1 MLTDGQLVSLTP
13 SVLLGF
19 AVLLLLTGRLIPR
32 FFFTQKA
39 EEAERWRQA
48 YEAERTARGISE
60 AQTDELLEVA
70 KTTHAVLVAMAQ
82 ASESI
87 QQTGH
92 AHAVET

>member
-1 MLTDGQLVSLTP
+1 MLSDGQLVSLTP

-32 FFFTQKA
+32 VFYKDKMD
-39 EEAERWRQA
+39 EAERWRQA

-70 KTTHAVLVAMAQ
+70 KTTHAALVAMAK
-82 ASESI
+82 ASERI